1 LSLVTLRLLAYLSAF
16 FILTLTGLNLVAGFI
31 GAQQPARQ
39 ALDGFRVECVEQPCW
54 YGIIP
59 AVTRLQEAADL
70 LSRHGWSVT
79 RRDLLDY
86 VRLEADNAWG
96 CTLLTGGS
104 IGLTRNPILESIPVA
119 NCDDLRLGDLMRQL
133 GMPDR
138 ISSCD
143 NLFNPVPQFDG
154 QISVNLIDAKLSRN
168 WLSPFDRVERIF
180 ITQGTAF
187 PIALRWRGF
196 APLWRYQQL
205 GGGETCG

>member
-1 LSLVTLRLLAYLSAF
+1 LSLVTLRHAAGLSLVMIV
-16 FILTLTGLNLVAGFI
+16 ILTALNFVAVFI
-31 GAQQPARQ
+31 GARQPTRP
-39 ALDGFRVECVEQPCW
+39 ALEGFYIECTNQPCW
-54 YGIIP
+54 YGIVP

-70 LSRHGWSVT
+70 LARHGWSVT

-119 NCDDLRLGDLMRQL
+119 NCDDLRLGDVMRQL

-154 QISVNLIDAKLSRN
+154 QISVNLTDAKVSRN

-180 ITQGTAF
+180 ITKGTQF

-196 APLWRYQQL
+196 APSWRYQQL
-205 GGGETCG
+205 GEGETCG